1 LTTDCFRGNGGNDG
15 AFVVVVDGGGD
26 CSGSCGVSL
35 NGVLFSFV
43 VVPLLVVVM
52 VVVDDGG
59 GSWFMVCVVQ
69 N

>member
-15 AFVVVVDGGGD
+15 AFVVVVNGGGD
-26 CSGSCGVSL
+26 GSGLCGISL

>member
-1 LTTDCFRGNGGNDG
+1 LTTDCFRGNGGNSG
-15 AFVVVVDGGGD
+15 AFVVDGGGD
-26 CSGSCGVSL
+26 GGGSCGISL

>member
-1 LTTDCFRGNGGNDG
+1 MTTDCFRGNGGNDG
-15 AFVVVVDGGGD
+15 AFVVVVNGGGD
-26 CSGSCGVSL
+26 GSGLCGISL

-52 VVVDDGG
+52 VVVGDGG
-59 GSWFMVCVVQ
+59 GSWFMVCEVQ